1 MDSKQPKKIQ
11 RIVLAT
17 DGSSVQLGRLLGEA
31 KLTQW
36 HEDQLILVAIAARPV
51 EAHIYEPQFFRKSIS
66 PDEFEAM
73 KQRLEQCCEQLSAQ
87 GYQVTAHVI
96 YSDDF
101 REVQQA
107 LQALDPDLVV
117 TPRSLVSPIPWR
129 WFSSRDHS
137 FLIDASPCQVLI
149 I

>member
-11 RIVLAT
+11 QIVLAT
-17 DGSSVQLGRLLGEA
+17 DGSSEQLGRLLGEA

-73 KQRLEQCCEQLSAQ
+73 KQRLGQCCEQLSTE
-87 GYQVTAHVI
+87 GYQATTHVI
-96 YSDDF
+96 YREDF

-107 LQALDPDLVV
+107 LQALSPDLVV
-117 TPRSLVSPIPWR
+117 THRSLARPIPWR
-129 WFSSRDHS
+129 WLSSPDHS
-137 FLIDASPCQVLI
+137 FLIDASPCPVLVV
-149 I
+149 